1 MGLKELQAWRLVKL
15 RHQPGDRR
23 EYFEAPADVWEIFR
37 VLAEERRRREIEPT
51 LSMLRM
57 ALLESAANDAERHA
71 QERMRQ
77 MHELIDRL
85 MTWFDDVQ
93 KLAPETAMQLMGMG
107 ATVTKVLEF
116 KDRMTGKS
124 PAHATQRSN
133 DHGRPSALAHAVC
146 ANISFHILFPTI
158 NIALCWLLV
167 YFRFAARGTQAQAAP
182 GWEEAYYF
190 WTKVFALTFALGVVS
205 GVTMSF
211 QFGTNWPGFM
221 EKAGNIAGPL
231 LGYEVLTAFFPG
243 GHLPGHHAVWPRP
256 RVGPRA
262 PGGHADGGGGH
273 HAVGILDPEPQL
285 VDADARGLQDH

>member
-1 MGLKELQAWRLVKL
+1 MNLPPLTQAFVLHFGEMGSRWGISRTVGQIYALLFLAEEPLNADDITEKLGFSRSNVSMGLKELQSWRLVQL

-57 ALLESAANDAERHA
+57 ALLETPATDAERHA
-71 QERMRQ
+71 QARMKD

-124 PAHATQRSN
+124 PARATSST
-133 DHGRPSALAHAVC
+133 SAT
-146 ANISFHILFPTI
+146 S
-158 NIALCWLLV
+158 
-167 YFRFAARGTQAQAAP
+167 
-182 GWEEAYYF
+182 
-190 WTKVFALTFALGVVS
+190 
-205 GVTMSF
+205 
-211 QFGTNWPGFM
+211 
-221 EKAGNIAGPL
+221 
-231 LGYEVLTAFFPG
+231 
-243 GHLPGHHAVWPRP
+243 HLK
-256 RVGPRA
+256 
-262 PGGHADGGGGH
+262 
-273 HAVGILDPEPQL
+273 EN
-285 VDADARGLQDH
+285 